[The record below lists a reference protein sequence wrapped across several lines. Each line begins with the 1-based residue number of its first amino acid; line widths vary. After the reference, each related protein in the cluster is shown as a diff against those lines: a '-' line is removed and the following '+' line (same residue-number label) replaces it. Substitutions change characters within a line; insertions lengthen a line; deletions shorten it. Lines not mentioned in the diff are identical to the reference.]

1 MGAIGG
7 RSNGADRSNRCNGC
21 NRSNGVGR
29 SNRCNGSNRS
39 NGVGRSNGCNGADG
53 PDSQSYLVPHSV
65 HAEKAIAR
73 IPRAPRRSYRERP
86 CAPIKSVP
94 VTYVR

>member
-1 MGAIGG
+1 MRGRCEGAIGG
-7 RSNGADRSNRCNGC
+7 RSN
-21 NRSNGVGR
+21 R

-39 NGVGRSNGCNGADG
+39 NGVGRSNGCNGVDS
-53 PDSQSYLVPHSV
+53 PDSQSYLVSRSV
-65 HAEKAIAR
+65 HTEKAIAR
-73 IPRAPRRSYRERP
+73 IPRAPRRLYRERL

>member
-29 SNRCNGSNRS
+29 SN
-39 NGVGRSNGCNGADG
+39 GCNGADS
-53 PDSQSYLVPHSV
+53 PDSQSYLVSRSV
-65 HAEKAIAR
+65 HAEKAIAL
-73 IPRAPRRSYRERP
+73 IPRAPRRSYKERP
-86 CAPIKSVP
+86 RHLCKVIRAFLPRALWGCNVCGVP
-94 VTYVR
+94 R

>member
-1 MGAIGG
+1 MRGGSEGAIGG
-7 RSNGADRSNRCNGC
+7 RSNGANR
-21 NRSNGVGR
+21 
-29 SNRCNGSNRS
+29 SNRS
-39 NGVGRSNGCNGADG
+39 NGVGRSNGCNGLDA
-53 PDSQSYLVPHSV
+53 PDSQSYLVSHSV
-65 HAEKAIAR
+65 HTEKAITL

>member
-1 MGAIGG
+1 MRGGCEGAIGG

-21 NRSNGVGR
+21 
-29 SNRCNGSNRS
+29 NRS

-65 HAEKAIAR
+65 HAEKAIAL

-94 VTYVR
+94 ITYVR

>member
-29 SNRCNGSNRS
+29 SN
-39 NGVGRSNGCNGADG
+39 GCNGVDS
-53 PDSQSYLVPHSV
+53 PDSQSYLVPRSV
-65 HAEKAIAR
+65 HTEKAIAR